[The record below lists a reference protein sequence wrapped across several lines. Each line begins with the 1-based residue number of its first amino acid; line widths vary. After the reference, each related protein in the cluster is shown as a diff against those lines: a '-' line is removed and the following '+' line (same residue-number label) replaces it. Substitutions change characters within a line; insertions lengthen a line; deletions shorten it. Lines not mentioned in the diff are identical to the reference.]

1 MRKKLVLSATLALL
15 LAVASVSLA
24 SATSNDDNDDND
36 DHTRVINLTA
46 TTVQQADIDLG
57 KEGLSLGDRF
67 VFSDDLSE
75 GGKQVGTDGVDCVIV
90 RLDPKDA
97 TEANLKAVTQ
107 HCVVTLSLP
116 EGQITGQALLTFTN
130 TPTPPPF
137 TVAITGGTGEFRT
150 AHGEVQVTEESDTV
164 AQLAVKLIL

>member
-24 SATSNDDNDDND
+24 SATSNDDNDD
-36 DHTRVINLTA
+36 HTRVINLTA

-57 KEGLSLGDRF
+57 KNGLSLGDRF
-67 VFSDDLSE
+67 VFSDDLSKD
-75 GGKQVGTDGVDCVIV
+75 GKQVGTDGVDCVIV